1 MEKNAW
7 YVCGQVAK
15 RIDDAPILKDY
26 IKSKVSE
33 PPEKLFFFSSSHL
46 DRYRSASGRNKMEF
60 PGAVYFRNI
69 ESFMEDNYIRGELF
83 VEFCRDAAAYRRPP
97 ISVLAVLTIAGWDQR
112 QKEFRNLYQAQTIGD
127 ISWMPIRRN
136 RHARHRM
143 TPAKMFEGLV

>member
-1 MEKNAW
+1 
-7 YVCGQVAK
+7 
-15 RIDDAPILKDY
+15 
-26 IKSKVSE
+26 
-33 PPEKLFFFSSSHL
+33 
-46 DRYRSASGRNKMEF
+46 MEF

-112 QKEFRNLYQAQTIGD
+112 QKEFRSLYQAQTIGD